1 MVYISVIMSD
11 VFFTLESCMKGRP
24 ADSHW
29 DCSHWNQRQS
39 LKTDAERLNI

>member
-24 ADSHW
+24 AD
-29 DCSHWNQRQS
+29 QPGV
-39 LKTDAERLNI
+39 EREIKGVRDRGSGEVC